1 MNRDEG
7 DLLFVVVVGGT
18 LLYLLSGVLVRG
30 WTWTGSG
37 TWTGKVIVIV
47 LAGEVNGHNTESA
60 SDGQLGR

>member
-7 DLLFVVVVGGT
+7 DLLFVVVVVGT
-18 LLYLLSGVLVRG
+18 LLYLLSGVLVRE
-30 WTWTGSG
+30 WTG

>member
-7 DLLFVVVVGGT
+7 DLLFVVVVVGT
-18 LLYLLSGVLVRG
+18 LLYLLSGVLVQG
-30 WTWTGSG
+30 W

-60 SDGQLGR
+60 SDGQLGRQ

>member
-7 DLLFVVVVGGT
+7 DLLFVVVVVGT

-30 WTWTGSG
+30 WTGTG